1 MYVLHR
7 LRVFLLS
14 KKLEKIY
21 YCFGGKNMDTHE
33 NCKAQQIE
41 TTETDE
47 KDVVDASM
55 DYDQIEGD
63 PFVY

>member
-1 MYVLHR
+1 
-7 LRVFLLS
+7 
-14 KKLEKIY
+14 
-21 YCFGGKNMDTHE
+21 MDTHE